1 MRESYASTMY
11 EYYESRA
18 KFGRKALFLRLF
30 LALVFLAT
38 LGFAGGVLY
47 LLFFLVPFEQW
58 LVDSG
63 TSQGTIDVVLDVLIL
78 GWVLVGFLLTGLY
91 ARLFLRRGRGLLGAG
106 AVAVASVAGA
116 VVVFFLMLDNDF
128 LAAAGQLGQQS
139 AQEDQRLVF
148 GPYPDAERLEEL
160 EAEGYDGVIALL
172 SPKVPFERVLLEQEE
187 DNGKSAGIRVYSRPM
202 LPWISGNEASLEAI
216 KALASQ
222 EDKQFYIHCYLGKHR
237 VDIVRQELEAEAP
250 DPTEREVDLPYRF
263 ERGRVKT
270 YEGERIILG
279 PYPTE
284 EEWFEYVLRRDVDE
298 IVSTLDPDNP
308 DDAPWIEEE
317 RKIAEENGL
326 KFTLMPLDPL
336 SPDPGAAQKVVRHVR
351 EADGKV
357 YVHDFLDAKRFEAV
371 ERGLNQEAPKG
382 ADQAGAEGR
391 ARRGPG

>member
-1 MRESYASTMY
+1 MY
-11 EYYESRA
+11 ENYESRA
-18 KFGRKALFLRLF
+18 KFGRKALFGRLF

-58 LVDSG
+58 LVVRG
-63 TSQGTIDVVLDVLIL
+63 TSQETIDTLLDVLIV
-78 GWVLVGFLLTGLY
+78 GWVLIGLVLTAIY
-91 ARLFLRRGRGLLGAG
+91 ARLFLRRGRGLIGAISVA
-106 AVAVASVAGA
+106 AVSVAGA
-116 VVVFFLMLDNDF
+116 VAVFFLMLDNDL

-139 AQEDQRLVF
+139 AQEDRRIVF

-172 SPKVPFERVLLEQEE
+172 SPKVPFERVLLKQEE

-202 LPWISGNEASLEAI
+202 LPWITGNEASLESI

-222 EDKQFYIHCYLGKHR
+222 KNKQFYIHCYLGKHR

-250 DPTEREVDLPYRF
+250 DPTAREVDLPYRF
-263 ERGRVKT
+263 ERGAVIT
-270 YEGERIILG
+270 YGGERIILG

-284 EEWFEYVLRRDVDE
+284 EEWFEYVLRRDVEE

-308 DDAPWIEEE
+308 QDARWIEEE
-317 RKIAEENGL
+317 QEIAKENGL
-326 KFTLMPLDPL
+326 EFTLMPLDPI
-336 SPDPGAAQKVVRHVR
+336 SPDPSAVEKVVNHVK

-357 YVHDFLDAKRFEAV
+357 YVHDFLDAERFEAL
-371 ERGLNQEAPKG
+371 ERYLGEPDTRGAPTGAPKG
-382 ADQAGAEGR
+382 ADRAAPGAGAG
-391 ARRGPG
+391 

>member
-1 MRESYASTMY
+1 MY
-11 EYYESRA
+11 EYYESRS
-18 KFGRKALFLRLF
+18 KFGRKAFLLRLS

-63 TSQGTIDVVLDVLIL
+63 VSQGTIDVTLDVLIV
-78 GWVLVGFLLTGLY
+78 GWVLFGFLLTLLY
-91 ARLFLRRGRGLLGAG
+91 ARFLLRRGRSVLVGV
-106 AVAVASVAGA
+106 AVAVASVAAA
-116 VVVFFLMLDNDF
+116 VAVFFLMLDNDL

-139 AQEDQRLVF
+139 AEGGQRLVF
-148 GPYPDAERLEEL
+148 GPYPDAERLAEL
-160 EAEGYDGVIALL
+160 EDEGYDGVIALL

-187 DNGKSAGIRVYSRPM
+187 DNGKEAGIRVYSRPM
-202 LPWISGNEASLEAI
+202 LPWITGNEASLEAI
-216 KALASQ
+216 KALAAQ

-250 DPTEREVDLPYRF
+250 DPTEREIDLPYRF
-263 ERGRVKT
+263 ERGQVET

-336 SPDPGAAQKVVRHVR
+336 SPDPAAAQRVVRHVKGA
-351 EADGKV
+351 EGKV
-357 YVHDFLDAKRFEAV
+357 YVHDFLDAKRFKAI
-371 ERGLNQEAPKG
+371 ERGLDEGAQEES
-382 ADQAGAEGR
+382 DQAGTEGR
-391 ARRGPG
+391 TGPGPG

>member
-1 MRESYASTMY
+1 MY

-18 KFGRKALFLRLF
+18 KFGRKAFLLRLF

-47 LLFFLVPFEQW
+47 LLFFLVPFEQR

-63 TSQGTIDVVLDVLIL
+63 VSQGTIDVVLDVMIV
-78 GWVLVGFLLTGLY
+78 GWVLFGFLLTLIY
-91 ARLFLRRGRGLLGAG
+91 ARLFLRRGRALLAG
-106 AVAVASVAGA
+106 VGVTVASVAAA
-116 VVVFFLMLDNDF
+116 VAVFLLMLDND
-128 LAAAGQLGQQS
+128 LMAAAGQLGQQS
-139 AQEDQRLVF
+139 ADKGQRLVF
-148 GPYPDAERLEEL
+148 GPYPDADKLAEL
-160 EAEGYDGVIALL
+160 EDEGYDGVIALL

-187 DNGKSAGIRVYSRPM
+187 DNGKDAGIRVYSRPM
-202 LPWISGNEASLEAI
+202 LPWITGNEASLEAT
-216 KALASQ
+216 KALAAQ
-222 EDKQFYIHCYLGKHR
+222 ENKQFYIHCYLGKHR

-263 ERGRVKT
+263 ERGQVET

-317 RKIAEENGL
+317 REIAEENGL

-336 SPDPGAAQKVVRHVR
+336 SPDPAAAQKIVRHVR
-351 EADGKV
+351 DAEGKV
-357 YVHDFLDAKRFEAV
+357 YVHDFLDAKRFEAI
-371 ERGLNQEAPKG
+371 ERGLDSETPG
-382 ADQAGAEGR
+382 EADQAGTGGR
-391 ARRGPG
+391 AGPGPGPG

>member
-1 MRESYASTMY
+1 MY
-11 EYYESRA
+11 EYYESKA
-18 KFGRKALFLRLF
+18 KFGRKAFLLRLS

-63 TSQGTIDVVLDVLIL
+63 VSQGTIDVALDVLIV
-78 GWVLVGFLLTGLY
+78 GWVLFGFLLTLLY
-91 ARLFLRRGRGLLGAG
+91 TRLFLRRGGSLLAGAG
-106 AVAVASVAGA
+106 VAVASVAAA
-116 VVVFFLMLDNDF
+116 VGVFFLMLDNDL

-139 AQEDQRLVF
+139 ADEGQRLVF
-148 GPYPDAERLEEL
+148 GPYPDADKLAEL
-160 EAEGYDGVIALL
+160 EDEGYDGVIALL

-187 DNGKSAGIRVYSRPM
+187 DNGKEAGIRVYSRPM
-202 LPWISGNEASLEAI
+202 LPWITGNEASLEAI
-216 KALASQ
+216 KALAAQ

-263 ERGRVKT
+263 ERGQVET

-279 PYPTE
+279 PYPTQ

-336 SPDPGAAQKVVRHVR
+336 SPDPAAVQKVVRHVKDA
-351 EADGKV
+351 EGKV
-357 YVHDFLDAKRFEAV
+357 YVHDFLDAKRFEAI
-371 ERGLNQEAPKG
+371 ERGLDEGTPEG
-382 ADQAGAEGR
+382 ADQAGGEGR
-391 ARRGPG
+391 ARRGPSPG